1 MTEGLCGRHSFYC
14 KTYAKSYCSN
24 NPSVKNLK
32 IFDSSLYTREPWA
45 LLRQCDKLEFVGEQM
60 TKHIANILTGCRIFG
75 SILLLFF
82 PAFSMAFYI
91 IYLFCGFS
99 DMVDGTIARKTNST
113 SKFGSQL
120 DTIADLIFV
129 VVSLF
134 KLLPTIHIPQ
144 WLWIWGGVIAV
155 IKISNIIWG
164 YVSKKQFISMHTI
177 MNKVTG
183 LLLFLLPLTISF
195 VELKYTA
202 IVVCSVATFSAIQ
215 EGYYVRKGRET
226 V

>member
-1 MTEGLCGRHSFYC
+1 M
-14 KTYAKSYCSN
+14 
-24 NPSVKNLK
+24 V
-32 IFDSSLYTREPWA
+32 
-45 LLRQCDKLEFVGEQM
+45 
-60 TKHIANILTGCRIFG
+60 KHIANILTGCRILG

-82 PAFSMAFYI
+82 PAFSVAFYI
-91 IYLFCGFS
+91 IYFFCGLS

-134 KLLPTIHIPQ
+134 KLLPAIHIPQ

-164 YVSKKQFISMHTI
+164 YVSKKQFISLHTI
-177 MNKVTG
+177 MSKATG

-202 IVVCSVATFSAIQ
+202 IVVCSIAVFSAIQ
-215 EGYYVRKGRET
+215 EGVYLIADSECK
-226 V
+226 